1 MRRSAERIL
10 TTHTGSL
17 PRPTDLLE
25 MIEARESGQHVD
37 GEAFAGRV
45 ESAVAEAVRRQVEA
59 GIDVVSDGEM
69 GKPSFATYVT
79 HRLAGFGGQN
89 TEPRVSAEW
98 ESFPGWASQLPR
110 STMKR
115 QYCLEP
121 LAWKDR
127 TAVQTDIRNL
137 IRAAAAAGAEEAFVP
152 TASPGIVADL
162 MVNRHYPSE
171 AAYLYALADVMR
183 DEYRAIADAG
193 LLLQV
198 DAPDAAL
205 CRHTYFRNSSLEE
218 FRRATALRLEALNH
232 ALQGIPEE
240 RVRFHVCWGNYE
252 GPHTH
257 DVPLG
262 DIVDLVLSV
271 PAGAYSIEAANP
283 RHAHEWRVWEEVKL
297 PPGKVL
303 IPGVIDSTT
312 NFVEHPEVVAERIEQ
327 YARVVGRENVIAGTD
342 CGFGTSAGRSSV
354 HPEIVWPKLRALTE
368 GARLATE
375 RLWGPGLTT
384 SSVRRTH
391 HAI

>member
-1 MRRSAERIL
+1 MRRSTERIL

-17 PRPTDLLE
+17 PRPADLLE
-25 MIEARESGQHVD
+25 MLRAREAGQALD
-37 GEAFAGRV
+37 AEAFAARV
-45 ESAVAEAVRRQVEA
+45 ESAVADVVRQQVEA

-79 HRLAGFGGQN
+79 HRLTGFGGEN
-89 TEPRVSAEW
+89 AEPRVSAEW
-98 ESFPGWASQLPR
+98 EAFPGWASQLHR
-110 STMKR
+110 GAMTR

-127 TAVQTDIRNL
+127 GAVDTDLRNL
-137 IRAAAAAGAEEAFVP
+137 TRAVAAAEAEEAFVP
-152 TASPGIVADL
+152 TASLGIIADI
-162 MVNRHYPSE
+162 MVNRYYPTE
-171 AAYLYALADVMR
+171 EAYLYALADVMKE
-183 DEYRAIADAG
+183 EYRAIAEAG

-198 DAPDAAL
+198 DAPDAAM
-205 CRHTYFRNSSLEE
+205 CRHTHFRNSSLED

-232 ALQGIPEE
+232 ALEGIPEE

-257 DVPLG
+257 DVPLR
-262 DIVDLVLSV
+262 DIVDLVLRV
-271 PAGAYSIEAANP
+271 RAGAYSIEAANP

-312 NFVEHPEVVAERIEQ
+312 NFVEHPEAVAQRIEQ

-342 CGFGTSAGRSSV
+342 CGFGTSAGRSWV
-354 HPEIVWPKLRALTE
+354 HPEIVWPKLRALAE
-368 GARLATE
+368 GARLASA
-375 RLWGPGLTT
+375 RLWG
-384 SSVRRTH
+384 R
-391 HAI
+391 A